1 MILIYE
7 PDRKRRTFGVNLLI
21 SHDPR
26 RMIAKGLLA
35 GLIGGVAGSAAKL
48 IGEAIY
54 PPRTLGQKAPP
65 ALLVEK
71 IVGHPISKSQQTLAS
86 QSFHWTFGAGL
97 GAAYG
102 VAAQFVPQV
111 TVLYGVAFGWAV
123 LVSTHE
129 SVLPALGLVEPPL
142 QQPFQEQTSEIA
154 THAMYGFTT
163 EFVRRLL
170 MRYWRRKAA
179 EDAANRSAAEATAS

>member
-1 MILIYE
+1 
-7 PDRKRRTFGVNLLI
+7 
-21 SHDPR
+21 
-26 RMIAKGLLA
+26 MIAKGLLA
-35 GLIGGVAGSAAKL
+35 GFIGGIAGSAAKL

-54 PPRTLGQKAPP
+54 PPRTLGQEPPP

-71 IVGHPISKSQQTLAS
+71 IMGHPISKSQQTLAS
-86 QSFHWTFGAGL
+86 QGFHWTFGPGL

-102 VAAQFVPQV
+102 VAAEFVPQV
-111 TVLYGVAFGWAV
+111 TALYGVAFGWVV
-123 LVSTHE
+123 LVGTHE

-142 QQPFQEQTSEIA
+142 KQPLQEQTSEIA
-154 THAMYGFTT
+154 THALYGFVT

-179 EDAANRSAAEATAS
+179 GNVADPAAAKATAS